1 MHRFLLILLGAAA
14 AFAQTAPRNPQP
26 TPQRYR
32 SHITIFDLA
41 SRRSS
46 TIYTADQVIEAP
58 NWSRDGKFLLVNTGG
73 SLYRLPVGVADPKLD
88 KLDLGEGGHRANN
101 DHDFTRDGK
110 LLAFSAS
117 SVSSRQSQV
126 WLA

>member
-26 TPQRYR
+26 APQRYR
-32 SHITIFDLA
+32 SHMTIFDLA

-46 TIYTADQVIEAP
+46 TLYTADQVIEAP

-73 SLYRLPVGVADPKLD
+73 MLYRLPVAGEPKLEKVPVGD
-88 KLDLGEGGHRANN
+88 YRCNN
-101 DHDFTRDGK
+101 DHDFTRDG
-110 LLAFSAS
+110 
-117 SVSSRQSQV
+117 
-126 WLA
+126 